1 MSKQIVGIVLAILLS
16 GGMISCSVTPKTE
29 SQKISSL
36 VNDNRT
42 FLVDVR
48 TPEEYNAEKIEGAV
62 NIPLDQIENRL
73 SEFQGKK
80 NIVVYCRTG
89 IRAGKAKDLLQKNNV
104 PDVYSGTSYQ
114 NVLELK
120 KNKTKN

>member
-1 MSKQIVGIVLAILLS
+1 MSKQIVGTILAILLS
-16 GGMISCSVTPKTE
+16 GGMVSCSVTPKTG

-48 TPEEYNAEKIEGAV
+48 TPEEYNAERIEGAV

-73 SEFQGKK
+73 SEFQDKK

>member
-1 MSKQIVGIVLAILLS
+1 MPKQIIGAILIILLS
-16 GGMISCSVTPKTE
+16 CGMISCSVTPKTE
-29 SQKISSL
+29 TQKISKL

-73 SEFQGKK
+73 HEFQGKK
-80 NIVVYCRTG
+80 NIVVYCRSG
-89 IRAGKAKDLLQKNNV
+89 VRAGKAKDLLQKSNI

-120 KNKTKN
+120 KE

>member
-1 MSKQIVGIVLAILLS
+1 MPKQIIGTLLVILLS

-29 SQKISSL
+29 SQKISRL
-36 VNDNRT
+36 VNDNKT

-62 NIPLDQIENRL
+62 NIPLDQIESRL
-73 SEFQGKK
+73 SEFRGKK
-80 NIVVYCRTG
+80 NIVVYCRSG
-89 IRAGKAKDLLQKNNV
+89 IRAGKAKDLLQKNNI

-114 NVLELK
+114 NVSELK

>member
-16 GGMISCSVTPKTE
+16 GGMVSCSVTPKTE

-73 SEFQGKK
+73 SEFQDKK

>member
-1 MSKQIVGIVLAILLS
+1 MSKQIVGIILAILLS
-16 GGMISCSVTPKTE
+16 GGMVSCSVTPKTE

-104 PDVYSGTSYQ
+104 SDVYSGTSYQ

>member
-1 MSKQIVGIVLAILLS
+1 MSKQIVGTVLAILLS
-16 GGMISCSVTPKTE
+16 CSIVSCSVTPKTE
-29 SQKISSL
+29 SEKISGL

>member
-1 MSKQIVGIVLAILLS
+1 MPKQIIGTLLVILLS

-29 SQKISSL
+29 SQKISKL
-36 VNDNRT
+36 VNDNKT

-62 NIPLDQIENRL
+62 NIPLDQVESRL
-73 SEFQGKK
+73 SEFRGKK
-80 NIVVYCRTG
+80 NIVVYCRSG
-89 IRAGKAKDLLQKNNV
+89 IRAGKAKDLLQKNNI

-114 NVLELK
+114 NVSELK

>member
-1 MSKQIVGIVLAILLS
+1 MPKQIIGTLLVILLS

-29 SQKISSL
+29 GQKISRL
-36 VNDNRT
+36 VNDNKT

-62 NIPLDQIENRL
+62 NIPLDQVESRL
-73 SEFQGKK
+73 SEFRGKK
-80 NIVVYCRTG
+80 NIVVYCRSG
-89 IRAGKAKDLLQKNNV
+89 IRAGKAKDLLQKNNI

-114 NVLELK
+114 NVSELK

>member
-1 MSKQIVGIVLAILLS
+1 MPKQIIGTLLVILLS

-29 SQKISSL
+29 NQKISRL
-36 VNDNRT
+36 VNDNKT

-48 TPEEYNAEKIEGAV
+48 IPEEYNAEKIEGAV
-62 NIPLDQIENRL
+62 NIPLDQVESRL
-73 SEFQGKK
+73 SEFRGKK
-80 NIVVYCRTG
+80 NIVVYCRSG
-89 IRAGKAKDLLQKNNV
+89 IRAGKAKDLLQKNNI

-114 NVLELK
+114 NVSELK

>member
-1 MSKQIVGIVLAILLS
+1 MPKQIIGTILVILLS

-29 SQKISSL
+29 NQKISRL
-36 VNDNRT
+36 VNDNKT

-62 NIPLDQIENRL
+62 NIPLDQIESRL
-73 SEFQGKK
+73 SEFRGKK
-80 NIVVYCRTG
+80 SIVVYCRSG
-89 IRAGKAKDLLQKNNV
+89 IRAGKAKNLIQQNNIQN
-104 PDVYSGTSYQ
+104 VYSGTSYQ

>member
-1 MSKQIVGIVLAILLS
+1 MPKQIIGTLLVILLS

-29 SQKISSL
+29 SQKISRL
-36 VNDNRT
+36 VNDNKT

-62 NIPLDQIENRL
+62 NIPLDQVESRL
-73 SEFQGKK
+73 SEFRGKK
-80 NIVVYCRTG
+80 NIVVYCRSG
-89 IRAGKAKDLLQKNNV
+89 IRAGKAKDLLQKNNI

-114 NVLELK
+114 NVSELK

>member
-1 MSKQIVGIVLAILLS
+1 MPKQIIVAILIILLS
-16 GGMISCSVTPKTE
+16 CGMISCSVTPKTE
-29 SQKISSL
+29 TQKISKL

-73 SEFQGKK
+73 HEFQGKK
-80 NIVVYCRTG
+80 NIVVYCRSG
-89 IRAGKAKDLLQKNNV
+89 VRAGKAKDLLQKSNI

>member
-1 MSKQIVGIVLAILLS
+1 MPKQIIGTIMAILLS

-29 SQKISSL
+29 SQKISRL
-36 VNDNRT
+36 VNDNKT

-48 TPEEYNAEKIEGAV
+48 TPEEYNAEKIEGAA
-62 NIPLDQIENRL
+62 NIPLDQIKNRL

-89 IRAGKAKDLLQKNNV
+89 IRAGKAKDLLQKNNI